1 MNAPRKPLP
10 ADGSPRAQ
18 PPRAD
23 ADDAHRRVAAPRF
36 RWQFSLSALFGT
48 MLLLC
53 VPFAIWGAI
62 LRADADEQLMLTVI
76 CIAAPLAVLVATAT
90 AFSLRRAIRTR
101 RRSNLEGNRK
111 K

>member
-1 MNAPRKPLP
+1 MNAPRKPPP
-10 ADGSPRAQ
+10 ADGAPRAH

-23 ADDAHRRVAAPRF
+23 AEDATRRGAPPPF

-62 LRADADEQLMLTVI
+62 LRADADEQLMLTVL

-90 AFSLRRAIRTR
+90 AFSVRRAIRKR
-101 RRSNLEGNRK
+101 RAGLEGNRK

>member
-10 ADGSPRAQ
+10 ADGSPRAH
-18 PPRAD
+18 P
-23 ADDAHRRVAAPRF
+23 PRF

-76 CIAAPLAVLVATAT
+76 CIAAPLAVLVVTAT

-101 RRSNLEGNRK
+101 RRSGWGGNRK
-111 K
+111 E